1 MKLKA
6 RTWFI
11 IILFLFAI
19 MYVGGCRRAGQ
30 WLVKEN
36 APVHADALVVLMGNF
51 PERVL
56 QAADLYSAGRADGVI
71 IVEESMGAFR
81 GLEERGVSIISKT
94 TQAKES
100 CIALGIPPEKITI
113 LPGDARSTLTEAI
126 IVRDYL
132 RTTGGIDSL
141 VLVSSP
147 YHLRRATLIFDKAL
161 DKSQPPVWVG
171 CSPSAY
177 ANYNAT
183 GWWRQ
188 KEDIQ
193 NVLSELVK
201 LLSFRLIEQRQL
213 NK

>member
-1 MKLKA
+1 MKLKT
-6 RTWFI
+6 RSWFI
-11 IILFLFAI
+11 FILFLLIFI
-19 MYVGGCRRAGQ
+19 YVGGCRRAGH

-56 QAADLYSAGRADGVI
+56 QTSDLYSAGRADRVI
-71 IVEESMGAFR
+71 IVEESMGAYR

-201 LLSFRLIEQRQL
+201 LLSFRFIEQRQL